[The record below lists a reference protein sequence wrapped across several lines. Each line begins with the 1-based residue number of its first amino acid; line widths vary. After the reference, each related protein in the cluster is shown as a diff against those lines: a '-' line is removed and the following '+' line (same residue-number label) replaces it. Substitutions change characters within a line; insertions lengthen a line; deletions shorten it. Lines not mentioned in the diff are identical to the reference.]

1 MYSTVVKIAIF
12 HNASKS
18 KDRNTKIGIGITRK
32 IEFKKQ
38 YVAMAGIIYTINN
51 DFILLSNNI
60 FGIINTKLLLIIIK
74 L

>member
-38 YVAMAGIIYTINN
+38 YLAMAGRHYIINN
-51 DFILLSNNI
+51 DFI
-60 FGIINTKLLLIIIK
+60 
-74 L
+74 